1 MGNKNNI
8 DIYLQETFV
17 HDLARIIKNLGF
29 LSEKKYRTFC
39 IKDSFTKKRKSGLTI
54 EKAELELAE
63 EYELEPTTIHSII
76 YRKK

>member
-29 LSEKKYRTFC
+29 LSEKNIEHFVLK
-39 IKDSFTKKRKSGLTI
+39 IHLQKRGNQD
-54 EKAELELAE
+54 
-63 EYELEPTTIHSII
+63 
-76 YRKK
+76 